1 MPTEA
6 LLSKTPPGSSG
17 GGGKGK
23 KVRTGVAYTASS
35 AWQGDFF
42 FVLSSLVIKDFKI
55 RYRNM
60 SLGVFW
66 SVLNPI
72 VMMGVLTF
80 AFTVLM
86 KNNAIP
92 HYPVYLMCG
101 LVPFNF
107 FSIAFTSGTTSL
119 TDNAGL
125 IKRLQVPREIVP
137 LAAVLSNCLH
147 LLIQIGVL
155 LVVVFGSGYTVHRSW
170 LWLPYVWT
178 MEVIFVCGLSL
189 VTSALNVY
197 IRDMRYLIESA
208 NTVLFWLVPIVYD
221 PSASL
226 PWLYAEIAHYNPLW
240 ALILSMRLI
249 LRDGRSPDAGTLIK
263 LTLASL
269 CMFAVGWLVF
279 QKLKRRFYDHL

>member
-1 MPTEA
+1 MDTEA
-6 LLSKTPPGSSG
+6 LLPTTSPEGGSKGR
-17 GGGKGK
+17 
-23 KVRTGVAYTASS
+23 KVRNQPAYKTANS

-42 FVLSSLVIKDFKI
+42 FVLSSLVVKDFKI

-66 SVLNPI
+66 SVLNPV

-80 AFTVLM
+80 VFTILM
-86 KNNAIP
+86 KNTSIP
-92 HYPVYLMCG
+92 NFPVYLMCG
-101 LVPFNF
+101 MVPYNF
-107 FSIAFTSGTTSL
+107 FSIAWISGTTSL
-119 TDNAGL
+119 VDNAGL

-147 LLIQIGVL
+147 LMIQICVL
-155 LVVVFGSGYTVHRSW
+155 LVLVFAFGYSVHRSW

-226 PWLYAEIAHYNPLW
+226 PWLYAEIGHYNPLW
-240 ALILSMRLI
+240 ALILAMRLI
-249 LRDGRSPDAGTLIK
+249 LRDGRSPDGGTLIK
-263 LTLASL
+263 LTLSSL
-269 CMFAVGWLVF
+269 FMFAFGWFLF

>member
-1 MPTEA
+1 MPTEE
-6 LLSKTPPGSSG
+6 LLSTTPPGSSRG
-17 GGGKGK
+17 
-23 KVRTGVAYTASS
+23 TPTYTSTNS
-35 AWQGDFF
+35 AWHGDFF
-42 FVLSSLVIKDFKI
+42 FVLTSLVIKDFKI

-80 AFTVLM
+80 VFTKLM
-86 KNNAIP
+86 QNPIP
-92 HYPVYLMCG
+92 HFPVYLMCG
-101 LVPFNF
+101 LVPYNF
-107 FSIAFTSGTTSL
+107 FSIAWISGTTSL
-119 TDNAGL
+119 VDNAGL

-147 LLIQIGVL
+147 LLIQICLL
-155 LVVVFGSGYTVHRSW
+155 LVLVFASGYSINRYW
-170 LWLPYVWT
+170 AWLPYVWA

-197 IRDMRYLIESA
+197 VRDMRYLIESA
-208 NTVLFWLVPIVYD
+208 NTVLFWLVPIVYT
-221 PSASL
+221 PSSL
-226 PWLYAEIAHYNPLW
+226 PSLYALVDHFNPLS

-249 LRDGRSPDAGTLIK
+249 LRDGHPPGEDLLIK

-269 CMFAVGWLVF
+269 FMFAFGWLLF